1 MCYWWIK
8 TFASSLYAG
17 NRTGREKTGHG
28 LDSWRRLAIWLCRES
43 QWSSISKIWWCRYCS
58 FILSVRVSQTFRP
71 HGARILILKPFT
83 SVALFGFLFGNWG
96 LFDHVCGLEWVKE
109 NIESYGGDPN
119 NVTIF
124 GESAGSWSIDAL
136 LCSPKASGLFHRA
149 IGQSGSLKCK
159 LEVHCLDKN
168 DISRSFEK

>member
-1 MCYWWIK
+1 MVHTVWRSKFPLK
-8 TFASSLYAG
+8 TLISL
-17 NRTGREKTGHG
+17 
-28 LDSWRRLAIWLCRES
+28 
-43 QWSSISKIWWCRYCS
+43 
-58 FILSVRVSQTFRP
+58 
-71 HGARILILKPFT
+71 
-83 SVALFGFLFGNWG
+83 ALFGFLFGNWG

-109 NIESYGGDPN
+109 NIECYGGDPN

-159 LEVHCLDKN
+159 LK
-168 DISRSFEK
+168 ISSSGKKIHFQVT

>member
-1 MCYWWIK
+1 MDHTVCRLKFPLETLI
-8 TFASSLYAG
+8 SL
-17 NRTGREKTGHG
+17 
-28 LDSWRRLAIWLCRES
+28 
-43 QWSSISKIWWCRYCS
+43 
-58 FILSVRVSQTFRP
+58 
-71 HGARILILKPFT
+71 
-83 SVALFGFLFGNWG
+83 ALFGFLFGNWG

-109 NIESYGGDPN
+109 NIECYGGDSN

-159 LEVHCLDKN
+159 LKVPSSDKN
-168 DISRSFEK
+168 FSFRSLERKRFSK